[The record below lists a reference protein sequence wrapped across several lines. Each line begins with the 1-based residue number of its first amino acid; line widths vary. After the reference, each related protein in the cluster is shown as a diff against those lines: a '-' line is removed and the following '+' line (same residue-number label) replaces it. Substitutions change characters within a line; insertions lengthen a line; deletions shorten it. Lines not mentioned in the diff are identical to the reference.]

1 MKRGFTLSVLVVM
14 LFVVTAVTASA
25 GFTWCL
31 SDPHVKLPGDGGVVH
46 LTVAVP
52 SEHQDTGFTLDVW
65 APVGSRQVGGTGAV
79 NVTVV
84 LHKGA
89 DGQVVATTAAG
100 FPVQLSARLK
110 GQDLGAYYFE
120 EGSGTALW
128 VW

>member
-1 MKRGFTLSVLVVM
+1 
-14 LFVVTAVTASA
+14 
-25 GFTWCL
+25 
-31 SDPHVKLPGDGGVVH
+31 
-46 LTVAVP
+46 
-52 SEHQDTGFTLDVW
+52 
-65 APVGSRQVGGTGAV
+65 VGSRQVGGTGAV